1 MQKVSNIMI
10 ISFITNL
17 SLSIIKIITGLI
29 FTSSALIADG
39 IHSFSDLVTDIVAII
54 GDHISRKPA
63 DSKHPFG
70 HGKLEY
76 LTSLAIGI
84 IILFLGFSVISG
96 SFNKEIVIP
105 SILVSIVSLFT
116 IITKFILSGF
126 LINKGK
132 KLKNSILVASG
143 KESSTDC
150 FSSIVVLISSI
161 LMQFSEK
168 FAFLKYADMVAT
180 IIVGIFIVKVGFTIL
195 KSNVSILIGECET
208 DEEVLDNLKKNIMKE
223 EYVKKIDN
231 LYLFKYGSY
240 YKLIFE
246 VTIDGNLS
254 FKEAHSLVHILENK
268 IKSSNHK
275 IKYITVHANPDE
287 NLTSS

>member
-1 MQKVSNIMI
+1 MQKISSIMLV
-10 ISFITNL
+10 SFITNL
-17 SLSIIKIITGLI
+17 CLSIIKIITGLI

-39 IHSFSDLVTDIVAII
+39 IHSFSDLVTDVVAII

-96 SFNKEIVIP
+96 SFSREIVIP
-105 SILVSIVSLFT
+105 SLLVSIVSFFT

-126 LINKGK
+126 LISKGK

-150 FSSIVVLISSI
+150 LSSIVVLISSI
-161 LMQFSEK
+161 LMQFSGKIE
-168 FAFLKYADMVAT
+168 FLKYADMVAT
-180 IIVGIFIVKVGFTIL
+180 IIVGIFVVKVGFDIL
-195 KSNVSILIGECET
+195 KNNVSILIGECET
-208 DEEVLDNLKKNIMKE
+208 DDEVLDNLKNNIMKE

-254 FKEAHSLVHILENK
+254 FKKAHNLMHILENK
-268 IKSSNHK
+268 IKEDNSK

-287 NLTSS
+287 

>member
-39 IHSFSDLVTDIVAII
+39 IHSFSDLVTDVVAII

-208 DEEVLDNLKKNIMKE
+208 DEEVLDDLRKKIMKE

-268 IKSSNHK
+268 IKSSNPK

>member
-39 IHSFSDLVTDIVAII
+39 IHSFSDLVTDVVAII

-116 IITKFILSGF
+116 IIAKFILSGF

-132 KLKNSILVASG
+132 KLKNSILIASG

-168 FAFLKYADMVAT
+168 FSFLKYADMVAT

-208 DEEVLDNLKKNIMKE
+208 DEEVLDDLRKKIMKE

-254 FKEAHSLVHILENK
+254 FKEAHSLVHILENE
-268 IKSSNHK
+268 IKSSNPK